1 MLDLLCVGKYSS
13 WRERRAEYCYLRT
26 IFSLHGYSVILR
38 VTSCV
43 TSIGG
48 SLWGLEVSLV
58 VECLSGKH
66 RTPGLIPITENIR
79 IEEGEGREG
88 EHAGRMA

>member
-1 MLDLLCVGKYSS
+1 M
-13 WRERRAEYCYLRT
+13 ERGAEYCYPRT
-26 IFSLHGYSVILR
+26 NHLFTSWVYIILR
-38 VTSCV
+38 VTSCL

-58 VECLSGKH
+58 VECLSRKH
-66 RTPGLIPITENIR
+66 RTPCLIPITENIR